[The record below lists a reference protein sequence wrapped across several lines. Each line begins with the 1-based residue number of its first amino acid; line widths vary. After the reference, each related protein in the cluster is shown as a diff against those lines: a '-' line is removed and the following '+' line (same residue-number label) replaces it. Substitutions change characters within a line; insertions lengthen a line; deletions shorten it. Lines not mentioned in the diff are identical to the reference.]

1 MGEAN
6 RLLPTLRDV
15 ANAADV
21 SVGTASKV
29 LSGVPGVS
37 AARAQRVW
45 DAARQLGYRR
55 NGIAADLRR
64 GRPSSIGFVLPDLTN
79 QFFVDIARE
88 LENHALE
95 HGYQLIMAH
104 ADEDP
109 AREMERI
116 RFVMSRQV
124 AGMII
129 IPCRGYEHAIKEARE
144 CNVPLV
150 MADRVDETFPAN
162 TVTTDSHGASL
173 DGTAHLIALG
183 HRRIAFL
190 VNTLDLVNS
199 KERADGY
206 IDAMRR
212 AGLDSFIQVVEC
224 GMTAAEIHA
233 STLDVLSAAVRPTAL
248 FAAGNVT
255 TLGALRALRDA
266 NLRLP
271 EDISLLSFDD
281 APWMA
286 VLRPYLSSI
295 RQPVEAIGHAIW
307 QLMLKLLNGERGEP
321 AHLTFKAELLVR
333 ESTAR
338 VPEEVPALQRAQAAV
353 RR

>member
-1 MGEAN
+1 MGVSE

-15 ANAADV
+15 ANAAEV

-37 AARAQRVW
+37 EARAQRVW
-45 DAARQLGYRR
+45 DAARRLGYRR

-79 QFFVDIARE
+79 QFFVDIARA
-88 LENHALE
+88 LENRALE
-95 HGYQLIMAH
+95 HGYRLIMAH

-109 AREMERI
+109 EREMERI

-129 IPCRGYEHAIKEARE
+129 IPCRGYEHAIEEVRE

-150 MADRVDETFPAN
+150 MADRVDDSFPAD
-162 TVTTDSHGASL
+162 TVTTDSHAASF
-173 DGTAHLIALG
+173 DGTEHLIALG
-183 HRRIAFL
+183 HKRIAFL
-190 VNTLDLVNS
+190 VNTLELVNS
-199 KERADGY
+199 RERADGY
-206 IDAMRR
+206 IDAMKR
-212 AGLDSFIQVVEC
+212 AGLDAHIRVVEC

-233 STLDVLSAAVRPTAL
+233 STLEVLSNAVRPTAL
-248 FAAGNVT
+248 FAGGNVT
-255 TLGALRALRDA
+255 TLGALRAIRDA
-266 NLRLP
+266 DLRLP

-281 APWMA
+281 APWMS

-307 QLMLKLLNGERGEP
+307 QLMLKLLNGERNAP
-321 AHLTFKAELLVR
+321 VHLSFKAELLVR
-333 ESTAR
+333 ESTAP
-338 VPEEVPALQRAQAAV
+338 VPVEQSEFEETRSN
-353 RR
+353 

>member
-1 MGEAN
+1 MSMPD
-6 RLLPTLRDV
+6 RSLPTLRDV
-15 ANAADV
+15 ADAAGV

-29 LSGVPGVS
+29 LSGSPGVS
-37 AARAQRVW
+37 AERVGRVW
-45 DAARQLGYRR
+45 EAARRIGYRR

-79 QFFVDIARE
+79 QFFVDIARA
-88 LENHALE
+88 LENHALQ
-95 HGYQLIMAH
+95 HGYRLILAH

-109 AREMERI
+109 ERETERI

-129 IPCRGYEHAIKEARE
+129 IPCSGYQHAIDEARE

-150 MADRVDETFPAN
+150 MADRVDDTFPAN
-162 TVTTDSHGASL
+162 TVTTNSRGASI

-199 KERADGY
+199 RERADGY
-206 IDAMRR
+206 IQAMRD
-212 AGLDSFIQVVEC
+212 AHLDGCIEVVEC
-224 GMTAAEIHA
+224 GMTATEIHA
-233 STLDVLSAAVRPTAL
+233 ATLEVLSGSVRPTAL

-255 TLGALRALRDA
+255 TLGALRAVRDA
-266 NLRLP
+266 DLRIP
-271 EDISLLSFDD
+271 DDISLLSFDD
-281 APWMA
+281 APWMS
-286 VLRPYLSSI
+286 VLRPYLTSI

-307 QLMLKLLNGERGEP
+307 QLMLKLLNGEQGEHDERV
-321 AHLTFKAELLVR
+321 HLSFKAELLVR

-338 VPEEVPALQRAQAAV
+338 VPVDTAVPAA
-353 RR
+353 

>member
-1 MGEAN
+1 MAHTD

-15 ANAADV
+15 ATAAGV

-29 LSGVPGVS
+29 LSGGGGVS
-37 AARAQRVW
+37 ALRAQRVW
-45 DAARQLGYRR
+45 DAARRLGYRR

-79 QFFVDIARE
+79 QFFVDIARA

-109 AREMERI
+109 ARELERI
-116 RFVMSRQV
+116 RFVLSRQV

-129 IPCRGYEHAIKEARE
+129 IPCRGYEHAIDEVRE
-144 CNVPLV
+144 CHVPLV
-150 MADRVDETFPAN
+150 MADRVDETFPAH
-162 TVTTDSHGASL
+162 TVTTDSHGASS
-173 DGTAHLIALG
+173 DGTDHLIALG
-183 HRRIAFL
+183 HERIAFL

-199 KERADGY
+199 RERADGY
-206 IDAMRR
+206 IAAMRR
-212 AGLDSFIQVVEC
+212 AGLDACIQVVEC

-233 STLDVLSAAVRPTAL
+233 STLDVLKSGARPTAL
-248 FAAGNVT
+248 FAGGNVT
-255 TLGALRALRDA
+255 TLGALRAIRDA
-266 NLRLP
+266 NLHLP
-271 EDISLLSFDD
+271 DDISLLSFDD
-281 APWMA
+281 APWMS

-295 RQPVEAIGHAIW
+295 RQPVETIGHAIW

-321 AHLTFKAELLVR
+321 VHLSFKAELLVR
-333 ESTAR
+333 ESTAP
-338 VPEEVPALQRAQAAV
+338 VPVVALQRA
-353 RR
+353 

>member
-1 MGEAN
+1 MSMPD
-6 RLLPTLRDV
+6 RSLPTLRDV
-15 ANAADV
+15 ADAADV

-29 LSGVPGVS
+29 LSGSPGVS
-37 AARAQRVW
+37 AERVGRVW
-45 DAARQLGYRR
+45 EAARRIGYRR

-79 QFFVDIARE
+79 QFFVDMARA
-88 LENHALE
+88 LENHALQ
-95 HGYQLIMAH
+95 HGYRLILAH

-109 AREMERI
+109 ERETERI

-129 IPCRGYEHAIKEARE
+129 IPCSGYQHAIDEARE

-150 MADRVDETFPAN
+150 MADRVDDTFPAN
-162 TVTTDSHGASL
+162 TVTTNSRGASI

-199 KERADGY
+199 RERADGY
-206 IDAMRR
+206 IQAMRD
-212 AGLDSFIQVVEC
+212 AHLDGCIEVVEC
-224 GMTAAEIHA
+224 GMTATEIHA
-233 STLDVLSAAVRPTAL
+233 ATLEVLSGSVRPTAL

-255 TLGALRALRDA
+255 TLGALRAVRDA
-266 NLRLP
+266 DLRIP
-271 EDISLLSFDD
+271 DDISLLSFDD
-281 APWMA
+281 APWMS
-286 VLRPYLSSI
+286 VLRPYLTSI

-307 QLMLKLLNGERGEP
+307 QLMLKLLNGEQGEHDERV
-321 AHLTFKAELLVR
+321 HLSFKAELLVR

-338 VPEEVPALQRAQAAV
+338 VPVDTAVPAA
-353 RR
+353 

>member
-1 MGEAN
+1 MGIPD

-29 LSGVPGVS
+29 LSGGGGVS

-45 DAARQLGYRR
+45 DAARRLGYRR

-64 GRPSSIGFVLPDLTN
+64 GRPTSIGFVLPDLTN
-79 QFFVDIARE
+79 QFFVDMARA

-109 AREMERI
+109 QRELERI
-116 RFVMSRQV
+116 RFVLSRQV

-129 IPCRGYEHAIKEARE
+129 IPCRGYDHAIDEVRE
-144 CNVPLV
+144 CHVPLV
-150 MADRVDETFPAN
+150 MADRVDETFPAH

-173 DGTAHLIALG
+173 SGTDHLIALG
-183 HRRIAFL
+183 HRRIVFL

-199 KERADGY
+199 RERADGY

-212 AGLDSFIQVVEC
+212 AGLDDHIRVIEC

-233 STLDVLSAAVRPTAL
+233 STLDVLSRGAGRPTAL
-248 FAAGNVT
+248 FAGGNVT
-255 TLGALRALRDA
+255 TLGALRAIRDA
-266 NLRLP
+266 DLRLP

-281 APWMA
+281 APWMS

-321 AHLTFKAELLVR
+321 VHLAFKAELLVR
-333 ESTAR
+333 ESTAQA
-338 VPEEVPALQRAQAAV
+338 PAAPLAERATRHAYS
-353 RR
+353 